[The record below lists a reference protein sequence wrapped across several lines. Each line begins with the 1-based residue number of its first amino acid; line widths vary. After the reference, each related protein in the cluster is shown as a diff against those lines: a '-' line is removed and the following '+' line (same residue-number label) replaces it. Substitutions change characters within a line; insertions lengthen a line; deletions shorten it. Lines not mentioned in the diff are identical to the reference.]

1 MRRIYKTFRF
11 KVFASFFAVILCCI
25 VMISTVTGRISLD
38 ILRKNNYETANG
50 LLNQVKFFSDSKF
63 DELQELMET
72 ATTSTDY
79 LRLMKGNYYE
89 RYSKGY
95 YADITTVLN
104 NMQMIRKSYSEIVDS
119 VYYYNE
125 GYQLELY
132 ALKEG
137 PVVEI
142 DHTELLQKV
151 KETGNL
157 QMGWLS
163 VHEESIFQTTTPRN
177 VISLYR
183 YTAGTLYCINLRT
196 DIFQQALDYSV
207 FGENCYLMLIGNLSS
222 MWSDPCNEVYL
233 PGAGYE
239 VGEQKEGGWSR
250 IVNGYGK
257 ELLVTG
263 IQLES
268 NGWTVAAVMPEDY
281 LDAEAAKIYQSVFLW
296 AFLILI
302 IASCL
307 AYLISRSVTE
317 PVRFVTQQMQ
327 KVQEDNLD
335 VDFTL
340 KDRESELGV
349 MAETLNQMTRRMV
362 HLIGQAKEQE
372 RLQRKTEIAV
382 LQAQINPH
390 FLYNTLTSALGLIHG
405 HDNEKAEYILKMLI
419 VFFRTGL
426 GRGSDKVTLED
437 ELKHA
442 GSYLEIQKMRYEGC
456 FEYEMDVEDGV
467 EKAEVI
473 KLSLQPI
480 VENAIYH
487 GAKEKPG
494 KRLILVSAVKEGDA
508 LRVCVFD
515 DGAGMSEECLANVR
529 REIGKPFGD
538 GSSSVSYGL
547 RNVNQRLI
555 LEYGKEYG
563 LELESVEGEYTMVS
577 MRFPYRLEEKGE
589 DSDRG

>member
-38 ILRKNNYETANG
+38 ILERNNYETANG
-50 LLNQVKFFSDSKF
+50 LLNQVKFFSDSEF
-63 DELQELMET
+63 NEFQELMDT
-72 ATTSTDY
+72 ATTSTAY
-79 LRLMKGNYYE
+79 LRLMKGDYYD
-89 RYSKGY
+89 RHSKGY

-104 NMQMIRKSYSEIVDS
+104 NMQTIKKSYSEIVDS

-142 DHTELLQKV
+142 DRTELLEMV

-163 VHEESIFQTTTPRN
+163 AHEETVFHTTSPRD

-196 DIFQQALDYSV
+196 DIFQQALDYSG
-207 FGENCYLMLIGNLSS
+207 FGENCYLMLGGNLSS
-222 MWSDPCNEVYL
+222 MWSKPCSEAYL
-233 PGAGYE
+233 LDEGYE
-239 VGEQKEGGWSR
+239 AGEQREDSWNR
-250 IVNGYGK
+250 IVNSHGK
-257 ELLVTG
+257 KLLVAQ
-263 IQLES
+263 IRLES
-268 NGWTVAAVMPEDY
+268 NGWTVSAVMPEDY
-281 LDAEAAKIYQSVFLW
+281 LSAEAGKIYQSVFLW

-317 PVRFVTQQMQ
+317 PVRFMTWQMQ

-340 KDRESELGV
+340 KDKESELGV
-349 MAETLNQMTRRMV
+349 MAETLNQMTHRIV

-426 GRGSDKVTLED
+426 GRGSNKVPLAD

-456 FEYEMDVEDGV
+456 FEYEMDVEEGV

-487 GAKEKPG
+487 GVKEKPG
-494 KRLILVSAVKEGDA
+494 KRLILVSAARDGEA

-515 DGAGMSEECLANVR
+515 DGAGMSGECLAKVR
-529 REIGKPFGD
+529 KEIGKPFGD

-577 MRFPYRLEEKGE
+577 MRFPYRLEEQDE
-589 DSDRG
+589 DSDCG